1 LDSRYPLRNLS
12 CQTQNY
18 LRIVQRYLRM
28 VENFAMLHYS
38 LLQRAPPENHCV
50 LTQPRWPL
58 RSNCCPAV
66 QFDGGADRSL
76 LDSRGARA
84 LSGFLSPLGSCARL
98 TSIWGLAGNAR
109 IVAKRRRSIRYARA
123 DRHPGTHQLR
133 KQLGPLADHN
143 RVREHQGAPRQI
155 SLSKLFANSIAT
167 FAFISA
173 RSARIRR
180 YLWN

>member
-1 LDSRYPLRNLS
+1 
-12 CQTQNY
+12 
-18 LRIVQRYLRM
+18 
-28 VENFAMLHYS
+28 MLHYS

-50 LTQPRWPL
+50 LTQLRWPL

-76 LDSRGARA
+76 LDLRGACSRA
-84 LSGFLSPLGSCARL
+84 ERVPLALGELRETDIDL
-98 TSIWGLAGNAR
+98 GLAGNAR
-109 IVAKRRRSIRYARA
+109 IVANAAEPFDPPEQIVIRESIDCVNRLAHWQIITKSDGIEESRGRSRSQT
-123 DRHPGTHQLR
+123 P
-133 KQLGPLADHN
+133 
-143 RVREHQGAPRQI
+143 
-155 SLSKLFANSIAT
+155 FANSIAT

>member
-1 LDSRYPLRNLS
+1 
-12 CQTQNY
+12 
-18 LRIVQRYLRM
+18 
-28 VENFAMLHYS
+28 MLHYS

-109 IVAKRRRSIRYARA
+109 IVANAAEPFDPPEQIVIRESIDCVNRLAHWQIITKSEGIEEFRGRSRSQ
-123 DRHPGTHQLR
+123 T
-133 KQLGPLADHN
+133 
-143 RVREHQGAPRQI
+143 
-155 SLSKLFANSIAT
+155 LFANSIAT

>member
-1 LDSRYPLRNLS
+1 MEEIDRILRLNLKDES
-12 CQTQNY
+12 QTQNY

-84 LSGFLSPLGSCARL
+84 LSGFLSPLGSCSRL

-109 IVAKRRRSIRYARA
+109 IVANAAEPFDPPEQIVIRESIDCVKQTGTDMRCGGSSHHFAAPYPSRASVRAKAR
-123 DRHPGTHQLR
+123 
-133 KQLGPLADHN
+133 GP
-143 RVREHQGAPRQI
+143 
-155 SLSKLFANSIAT
+155 
-167 FAFISA
+167 SA
-173 RSARIRR
+173 
-180 YLWN
+180 

>member
-1 LDSRYPLRNLS
+1 
-12 CQTQNY
+12 
-18 LRIVQRYLRM
+18 
-28 VENFAMLHYS
+28 MLHYS

-58 RSNCCPAV
+58 RSNCWPAV

-109 IVAKRRRSIRYARA
+109 IVANAAEPFDPPEQIVIRESIDCVNRLAHWQIITKSEGIEEFRGRSRSQT
-123 DRHPGTHQLR
+123 P
-133 KQLGPLADHN
+133 
-143 RVREHQGAPRQI
+143 
-155 SLSKLFANSIAT
+155 FANSIAT
-167 FAFISA
+167 FAFILHDQPVFADISGTDNNRPHLIPTPQRGPLLRLEIKA
-173 RSARIRR
+173 R
-180 YLWN
+180 